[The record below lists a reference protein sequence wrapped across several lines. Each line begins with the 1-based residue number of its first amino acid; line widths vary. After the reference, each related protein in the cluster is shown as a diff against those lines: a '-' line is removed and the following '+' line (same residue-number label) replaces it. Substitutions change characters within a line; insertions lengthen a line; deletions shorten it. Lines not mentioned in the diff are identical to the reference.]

1 MEFSNY
7 EVPVHFIIESARG
20 NRFEVSGTAL
30 VFPNL
35 SVDLG
40 GVSVSCG
47 ILDTKVYLFNL
58 NGHLFT
64 IAYLAKC
71 EALLMSGRACPI
83 VRDGI
88 KGMALEKDDLEEV
101 ETLEGT
107 KWIHRDCLRTDYKG
121 VLRLSDEL
129 CCAWVDENYK
139 SRAWVGDTY
148 WCPHCGN
155 RVVTGH
161 HCGICETEFEGE
173 WVPKKTLVKVVHRNG
188 NEEYMRKRDADSLG
202 LSVCECG
209 NYIAEGD
216 EHPSG
221 LCSFCLNE
229 DDEDNEIIE
238 GYTESH
244 RHNNSPHFV
253 GDFGEKPDSEKKA
266 FGYELEVDR
275 NSWSN
280 SDSCCISRMNCEMA
294 DKISSLIG
302 MEDIRFAVDGSLRD
316 GFEIITQPHS
326 PEAFWKRQSDWAKM
340 LDMLVEWG
348 YKSHNAKSCG
358 LHVHLSRAWFG
369 KTEKEQSLAIA
380 KLFAF
385 FYNRWG
391 DISKASRRRDFGY
404 CHRNS
409 YARLENGEWSLGNAV
424 LKWRNCAKKK
434 QSGAVST
441 TEGTAWSHGVALN
454 NCNKDT
460 VEIRVG
466 RGTLNKASF
475 FSWID
480 FCLALARNASNVT
493 IADCEQNGSAEKW
506 LKGIRESTARYLWKK
521 GAFKKEI
528 SALFPEV
535 EWESDERDSSN

>member
-7 EVPVHFIIESARG
+7 EVPVHFVIETALG
-20 NRFEVSGTAL
+20 HRFEVSGTAL

-35 SVDLG
+35 SVDLA
-40 GVSVSCG
+40 GVSVSGGC
-47 ILDTKVYLFNL
+47 LDTRVYLFRRE
-58 NGHLFT
+58 GHLFT

-83 VRDGI
+83 VRDDLKGI
-88 KGMALEKDDLEEV
+88 ALEKDELEEV

-107 KWIHRDCLRTDYKG
+107 KWFHRDCLRADYKG
-121 VLRLSDEL
+121 KWRHPNEL
-129 CCAWVDENYK
+129 CGAWVDANYK
-139 SRAWVGDTY
+139 YRVWVGDTY
-148 WCPHCGN
+148 LCPHCGEL
-155 RVVTGH
+155 VVTGF
-161 HCGICETEFEGE
+161 HCGNCETEFEGE
-173 WVPKKTLVKVVHRNG
+173 WVPKETLAKVVHRDG
-188 NEEYMRKRDADSLG
+188 SDEWMRKRDADSLG

-209 NYIAEGD
+209 NCIAEGD
-216 EHPSG
+216 EHPTG
-221 LCSFCLNE
+221 LCAHCLNE
-229 DDEDNEIIE
+229 DDDGDEIIE
-238 GYTESH
+238 DYYESH
-244 RHNNSPHFV
+244 NHNDSPHFV

-266 FGYELEVDR
+266 FGLELEVDR
-275 NSWSN
+275 NSWSQN
-280 SDSCCISRMNCEMA
+280 TRYRKRMNCEMA
-294 DKISSLIG
+294 AKISGLIG
-302 MEDIRFAVDGSLRD
+302 RNDIRFAYDVSLND

-326 PEAFWKRQSDWAKM
+326 PAAFWKRQSDWAKM
-340 LDMLVEWG
+340 LDLLVEWG
-348 YKSHNAKSCG
+348 YKSHNAGTCG

-369 KTEKEQSLAIA
+369 KTETEQSLAIA

-385 FYNRWG
+385 FYNRWD
-391 DISKASRRRDFGY
+391 DISKASRRSDFGY

-424 LKWRNCAKKK
+424 LKWRNCAKKRH
-434 QSGAVST
+434 SGAVSD
-441 TEGTAWSHGVALN
+441 EGSAWSHGVALN
-454 NCNKDT
+454 NCNKNT

-493 IADCEQNGSAEKW
+493 IADCEQKGSAEKW

-521 GAFKKEI
+521 DAFKKEI

>member
-7 EVPVHFIIESARG
+7 EVPVNFIIETALG
-20 NRFEVSGTAL
+20 NRFGVSGTAL

-35 SVDLG
+35 SVDLA
-40 GVSVSCG
+40 GVSVSAG
-47 ILDTKVYLFNL
+47 KLDTKVYLFRHD
-58 NGHLFT
+58 GHLFT
-64 IAYLAKC
+64 ISYLAKC

-83 VRDGI
+83 VRDDLKGI
-88 KGMALEKDDLEEV
+88 ALEKDELEEV

-107 KWIHRDCLRTDYKG
+107 KWFHRDCLRADYNGKWRHP
-121 VLRLSDEL
+121 VEL
-129 CCAWVDENYK
+129 CGAWMDENYK
-139 SRAWVGDTY
+139 GRVWVGDTY
-148 WCPHCGN
+148 LCPHCGE
-155 RVVTGH
+155 RVVTGY
-161 HCGICETEFEGE
+161 HCGNCEKEFEGE
-173 WVPKKTLVKVVHRNG
+173 WVPKETLAKVVHRNG
-188 NEEYMRKRDADSLG
+188 SDEYMRKRDADSLG

-221 LCSFCLNE
+221 LCSHCLNE
-229 DDEDNEIIE
+229 DDDDDNIE
-238 GYTESH
+238 EYGESH
-244 RHNNSPHFV
+244 NHNDYPNFV

-266 FGYELEVDR
+266 FGLELEVDR
-275 NSWSN
+275 NSWSQN
-280 SDSCCISRMNCEMA
+280 TLYSKRMNCEMA
-294 DKISSLIG
+294 AKISGLIG
-302 MEDIRFAVDGSLRD
+302 RNDIRFASDGSLHD

-326 PEAFWKRQSDWAKM
+326 PAAFWKRQSDWAKM
-340 LDMLVEWG
+340 LDLLVEWG
-348 YKSHNAKSCG
+348 YKSHSAKSCG

-369 KTEKEQSLAIA
+369 KTDKEQSLAIA

-385 FYNRWG
+385 FYNRWD
-391 DISKASRRRDFGY
+391 DISKASRREAFEY
-404 CHRNS
+404 CHRNE
-409 YARLENGEWSLGNAV
+409 YARLKNGEWSLGNAV
-424 LKWRNCAKKK
+424 LKWRDCAKNRR
-434 QSGAVST
+434 SGAVT
-441 TEGTAWSHGVALN
+441 MDEGSAWSHGVALN
-454 NCNKDT
+454 NCNKNT